1 MDELLYEGIWLGFGR
16 IRTLIEFGAQISLIL
31 HTYYQKISLETIGFE
46 PAIVELADQSA
57 NHYTT
62 KIAYD
67 IG

>member
-16 IRTLIEFGAQISLIL
+16 IRTLIEFGGQISLIL
-31 HTYYQKISLETIGFE
+31 HTYFQKISLVT
-46 PAIVELADQSA
+46 IVELADQSA

>member
-1 MDELLYEGIWLGFGR
+1 M
-16 IRTLIEFGAQISLIL
+16 IRTLIEFGGQISLIL
-31 HTYYQKISLETIGFE
+31 HTYFQKISLVTIGFE

-62 KIAYD
+62 KITYV